1 MLRLKGLK
9 YNSAWRD
16 RGPALFVLGFDRAFV
31 PAAQQQP
38 RQKIEQRVDDDAG
51 HRQHQQRREHARDR
65 ETIAGLQ
72 NAEGEPG
79 LGAAGPGD
87 ELGDDRADQRQPPLI
102 RNPARK

>member
-1 MLRLKGLK
+1 MSILSFYSNFLLNGLK
-9 YNSAWRD
+9 YNSAWHD
-16 RGPALFVLGFDRAFV
+16 QGPALFVLGLDRAFV
-31 PAAQQQP
+31 PATQQQP

-65 ETIAGLQ
+65 ETVAGFQ

-87 ELGDDRADQRQPPLI
+87 ELGYHR
-102 RNPARK
+102 